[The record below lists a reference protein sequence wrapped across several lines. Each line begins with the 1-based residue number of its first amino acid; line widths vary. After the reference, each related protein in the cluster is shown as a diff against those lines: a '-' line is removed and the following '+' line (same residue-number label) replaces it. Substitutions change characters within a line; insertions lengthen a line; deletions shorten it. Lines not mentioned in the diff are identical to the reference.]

1 MKQKKIPLRQ
11 CIITRE
17 KLPKQE
23 LIRIVKNK
31 DNEVSVDLSGK
42 LNGKGAYLK
51 RDIEVI
57 KKAKQNKRLNG
68 ALEINIPDEIY
79 DELMKIIN

>member
-11 CIITRE
+11 CVITRE
-17 KLPKQE
+17 RLPKQE

-31 DNEVSVDLSGK
+31 DNEVNIDLSGK

-57 KKAKQNKRLNG
+57 KKAKQNKRLNSV
-68 ALEINIPDEIY
+68 LETNIPDQLY
-79 DELMKIIN
+79 DELIKVID